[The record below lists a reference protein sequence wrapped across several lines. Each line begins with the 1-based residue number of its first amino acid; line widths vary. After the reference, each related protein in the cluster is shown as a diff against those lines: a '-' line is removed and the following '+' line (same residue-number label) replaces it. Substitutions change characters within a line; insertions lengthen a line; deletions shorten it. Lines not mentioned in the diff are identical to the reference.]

1 LLTARLLRSN
11 WGGETALKWLKMML
25 RSEYLPRHR
34 LVTASPHGRLR
45 ARWLISALLILLGM
59 PFGPPAVAAY
69 GAAATQPGLFGS
81 REVRSDKLSLF
92 PKWRG
97 ALSRHFDEHKL
108 ADAPCTATTF
118 NRCHLRE
125 WKSFLDSLRGSSRLA
140 QIETVNHYLNKRRY
154 ILDPRNYGVP
164 DYWASP
170 HQFLSRDGDCEDYAI
185 AKYFS
190 LRSLG
195 IKAEN
200 MRIVV
205 LQDLNLQTAHAILVV
220 YLDGRA
226 LVLDNQVST
235 VVEARAILHYRA
247 IYSINEQHWWL
258 HRL

>member
-1 LLTARLLRSN
+1 MAAN
-11 WGGETALKWLKMML
+11 AAIG
-25 RSEYLPRHR
+25 
-34 LVTASPHGRLR
+34 AS
-45 ARWLISALLILLGM
+45 ASKI
-59 PFGPPAVAAY
+59 
-69 GAAATQPGLFGS
+69 GLFGS
-81 REVRSDKLSLF
+81 REVRSSTLSLF

-97 ALSRHFDEHKL
+97 ALSRHFDDGRL

-125 WKSFLDSLRGSSRLA
+125 WKSFLASLRGASRLA
-140 QIETVNHYLNKRRY
+140 QIEAVNRYLNQRRY

-164 DYWASP
+164 DYWATP
-170 HQFLSRDGDCEDYAI
+170 NQFLARNGDCEDYAI

-190 LRSLG
+190 LRALG
-195 IKAEN
+195 LGADA

-220 YLDGRA
+220 YVDGKA
-226 LVLDNQVST
+226 LVLDNQATT
-235 VVEARAILHYRA
+235 VVDSRTIHHYRA

>member
-1 LLTARLLRSN
+1 
-11 WGGETALKWLKMML
+11 M
-25 RSEYLPRHR
+25 
-34 LVTASPHGRLR
+34 
-45 ARWLISALLILLGM
+45 
-59 PFGPPAVAAY
+59 AAY
-69 GAAATQPGLFGS
+69 GVSAAQPGLFGS
-81 REVRSDKLSLF
+81 REVRSSKLSLF

-97 ALSRHFDEHKL
+97 ALSRHFDESKL
-108 ADAPCTATTF
+108 PDAPCAETTF

-125 WKSFLDSLRGSSRLA
+125 WKGFLAGLRGANPLE
-140 QIETVNHYLNKRRY
+140 QIEAVNQYLNRRRY

-164 DYWASP
+164 DYWATP
-170 HQFLSRDGDCEDYAI
+170 NQFLSRNGDCEDYAI

-195 IKAEN
+195 IEPNA

-205 LQDLNLQTAHAILVV
+205 LQDLNLQIAHAVLVV
-220 YLDGRA
+220 YFGGRT

-235 VVEARAILHYRA
+235 VVDAQAIHHYRA